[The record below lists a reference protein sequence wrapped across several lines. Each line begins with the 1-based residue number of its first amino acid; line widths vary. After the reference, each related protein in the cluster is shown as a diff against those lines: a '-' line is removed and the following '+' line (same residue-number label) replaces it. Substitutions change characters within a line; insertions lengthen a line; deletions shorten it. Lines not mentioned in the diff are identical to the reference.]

1 MAKPRKGPKP
11 FEPLL
16 PILLRDA
23 MPTWFE
29 IEGEK
34 DTRKRKAN
42 ELKRD
47 KATAELM
54 RLYRR
59 ANAAGKLRQ
68 LDVQVRHFCEKVIKC
83 DKARA
88 EAAGKARTGAPDQ
101 SDCRMKIAVA
111 VALEIEARDGQHG
124 CVEAALK
131 AVAVRFKREY
141 AAVRKIHYETDPDWR
156 RALKASIA
164 MRKLEALAK
173 ADPQVADQ
181 LPGDS
186 TDV

>member
-1 MAKPRKGPKP
+1 MKRT
-11 FEPLL
+11 L
-16 PILLRDA
+16 
-23 MPTWFE
+23 
-29 IEGEK
+29 
-34 DTRKRKAN
+34 RKRKAN

-59 ANAAGKLRQ
+59 AKAVGKLRQ
-68 LDVQVRHFCEKVIKC
+68 LDPQVRQFCENIIMR
-83 DKARA
+83 DPARTA
-88 EAAGKARTGAPDQ
+88 AAGRARTGAPDQ
-101 SDCRMKIAVA
+101 SDRRMKIAVA
-111 VALEIEARDGQHG
+111 VALEIEARGGRHG

-131 AVAVRFKREY
+131 AVASRFKREY

-164 MRKLEALAK
+164 IEKLGARVK

-181 LPGDS
+181 LTGDL